1 MTTRIKLFTA
11 SLFLLFI
18 TSLAMPGLTASGG
31 NGWSSY
37 MADSRHSGSSPFM
50 LGDNAEGVSWKYELS
65 GGSYF
70 PPLVDQEGNIYLA
83 QSTNVIKFD
92 RGREVQW
99 NVHLNTTIESS
110 LALSDDD
117 VLYACGRQ
125 TPSTPG
131 FGVYAIDHDGAILWN
146 CMVGMISISSPTIA
160 EDGTLYVGT
169 FAPSTDHG
177 PVGNDSIVAIDPA
190 GQIKWQHCLDEP
202 VLSSPAITPDGHI
215 IVASNERVLAL
226 NRSGDL
232 DWESEIIPGITNSV
246 SASIDAE
253 GKIFIKTRGSLVCLF
268 PNGTIDWVRTLD
280 EDHIDVVPVCLS
292 NGAIVSSDNMMY
304 RFDDDGNLTWTY
316 VADDRIQRNV
326 IVSANEKVVFCTG
339 SDILVLDGKGTL
351 EDRITVP
358 IGNDDDSIWGPVI
371 TPDGNIIVS
380 SDALGIPGY
389 LFVIGEE
396 PADHSLLIGLVIV
409 ITVLVVIAV
418 SWYRRRR

>member
-1 MTTRIKLFTA
+1 
-11 SLFLLFI
+11 
-18 TSLAMPGLTASGG
+18 
-31 NGWSSY
+31 

-50 LGDNAEGVSWKYELS
+50 LGDNAKGVSWKYELS

-169 FAPSTDHG
+169 FAPLTDHG

-253 GKIFIKTRGSLVCLF
+253 GKIFIKTRGSLACLF
-268 PNGTIDWVRTLD
+268 PNGTIDWVHILD

-304 RFDDDGNLTWTY
+304 RFDDDGNLAWTY

-358 IGNDDDSIWGPVI
+358 IGNDDYSIWGPVI
-371 TPDGNIIVS
+371 TPDGSIIVS

-389 LFVIGEE
+389 LFVIGKE

>member
-1 MTTRIKLFTA
+1 
-11 SLFLLFI
+11 
-18 TSLAMPGLTASGG
+18 
-31 NGWSSY
+31 
-37 MADSRHSGSSPFM
+37 MADSRHSGSSPFV

-169 FAPSTDHG
+169 FAPLTDHG

-202 VLSSPAITPDGHI
+202 VLSSPAMTPDGHI

-253 GKIFIKTRGSLVCLF
+253 GKIFIKTRGSLACLF
-268 PNGTIDWVRTLD
+268 PNGTIDWVHILD

-304 RFDDDGNLTWTY
+304 RFDDDGNLAWTY

-358 IGNDDDSIWGPVI
+358 IGNDDYSIWGPVI
-371 TPDGNIIVS
+371 TPDGSIIVS

-389 LFVIGEE
+389 LFVIGKE